1 MKLLIHILKYEMKLS
16 AAGKSLF
23 LSTCFFMIIIFTT
36 SIGTSEFGERTPD
49 TSVAILWTALALSA
63 LLSVGIM
70 FQTDYDDG
78 TLDWFFLSP
87 ISLELLVILKAI
99 SHWLTT
105 CLPMVILT
113 PVVCIPLGINLT
125 SSLWIFLI
133 MLIATPAISFI
144 STIGAALILGERGS
158 HLLLS
163 IFILPTFLPIL
174 VFGIKLSML
183 VTNSIYDF
191 EALFLMI
198 ALCLVCIA
206 LTPFITA
213 TIIKVHYT

>member
-1 MKLLIHILKYEMKLS
+1 MKLIIHILKYEMKLS

-23 LSTCFFMIIIFTT
+23 LSTCFFIIIIFAA
-36 SIGTSEFGERTPD
+36 SIGTSEFGVKTNK
-49 TSVAILWTALALSA
+49 TSVAILWTALSLSA

-70 FQTDYDDG
+70 FQTDYEDG

-87 ISLELLVILKAI
+87 VSLELLVTLKAI

-105 CLPMVILT
+105 CLPLVILT
-113 PVVCIPLGINLT
+113 PLVCIPLGINVA
-125 SSLWIFLI
+125 SSLWISVI
-133 MLIATPAISFI
+133 MLIGTPAISFI
-144 STIGAALILGERGS
+144 STMGAALILGERGS

-163 IFILPTFLPIL
+163 IFILPTFLPTL
-174 VFGIKLSML
+174 MFGIKISML
-183 VTNSIYDF
+183 VLNSVYDF

-198 ALCLVCIA
+198 AISLVCIA

-213 TIIKVHYT
+213 MIIKVHYS